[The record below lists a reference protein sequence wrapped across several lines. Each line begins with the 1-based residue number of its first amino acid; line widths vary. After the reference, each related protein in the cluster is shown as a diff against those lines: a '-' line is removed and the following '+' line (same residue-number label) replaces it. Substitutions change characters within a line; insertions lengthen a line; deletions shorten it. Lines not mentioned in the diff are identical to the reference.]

1 MTERPGASRRQLLI
15 SGGLVVTAPLL
26 GAARRP
32 PSPARRPAGAGSHT
46 DSGETLAELYWA
58 WQQYEVDAGYD
69 IGEIYEGLVQGM
81 QAKGWADVQQQEDV
95 HGYMP
100 GVDLFA
106 AVVFLY
112 IGGQSFWQVIAVGGG
127 SGTAEQAQQEIHD
140 LEQIIANLTFLSRR
154 LDARSSGALLGP
166 GAGDGRV
173 GRESMALHR

>member
-1 MTERPGASRRQLLI
+1 MTERPGVSRRHLLI

-26 GAARRP
+26 GARPALSLARG
-32 PSPARRPAGAGSHT
+32 PAGAGSDT
-46 DSGETLAELYWA
+46 DSGETMAELYWA
-58 WQQYEVDAGYD
+58 WQQYEVDAGFD

-81 QAKGWADVQQQEDV
+81 QAHGWADVQQQEDV

-127 SGTAEQAQQEIHD
+127 SGTAEQAQQEIQG
-140 LEQIIANLTFLSRR
+140 LQQIISNITFLSRR
-154 LDARSSGALLGP
+154 L
-166 GAGDGRV
+166 GR
-173 GRESMALHR
+173 AF